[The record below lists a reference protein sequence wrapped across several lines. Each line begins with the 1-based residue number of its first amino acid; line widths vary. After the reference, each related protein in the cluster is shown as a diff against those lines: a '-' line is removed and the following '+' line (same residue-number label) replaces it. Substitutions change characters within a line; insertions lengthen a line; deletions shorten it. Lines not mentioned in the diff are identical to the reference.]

1 MTQIVTDIY
10 ANPPV
15 AWFLVDIWFV
25 MPPNK
30 IVYKSGESF
39 DPTGLQVQAIYNNN
53 LREMVTN
60 YTYYPTGALVDGDKT
75 VTISYTDGEI
85 TKTRGIT
92 ITVQPILVGVEVTT
106 MPTKTVYTYGETP
119 DYTGM
124 VVTATYSDG
133 TSAEVTGYITTNT
146 TLSTLGSVGLTVSY
160 TEDGITFTDDV
171 PITVGPA
178 TIATVPTQSGS
189 LTYNGNAQSPTWSG
203 YDSNQLTLEGSI
215 SEANAGTYT
224 VSFTPKYGFCWA
236 GGGDS
241 TQSTTWSISK
251 AQIGSMPAQNG
262 SLTYN
267 GSAQIP
273 TWSNYDTS
281 QLTMDGNTSGTNAG
295 TYTVSFTPTANYMW
309 SDSTTEAKNA
319 TWSIAKAPTIL
330 TISVTSVE
338 ITANNNPA
346 TFTITSNRD
355 TGVIGCEFDY
365 NYSSENNP
373 FGTIGMTTPDDN
385 DDIATLSIEGLENV
399 TEASII
405 IWQVEDDN
413 FLPSEPVVIPITVS
427 LSSLPSGYEEIEYIQ
442 SGAQIK
448 TGSIGMG
455 PYIKTEMVPT
465 NTTKIEVTFACVGK
479 TGGRVF
485 GSSGNNQNGHFVLL
499 ANETDIVVF
508 FTAFTR
514 RELTRNASLGEVHT
528 VILDA
533 TNNTAQLD
541 NETPISLPY
550 DDSTPLGAG
559 PQIGLF
565 CEYIDDNRP
574 FYTGDIRIYSCKIWQ
589 NGLLVRD
596 FVPVIETLNTNNVAM
611 YDKSSNQLF
620 TNEGFGHFLSP
631 YPYDYN
637 KLLPNDYIRL
647 EYISNPNG
655 GYINSTLNNVLQDV
669 TVSNGGKKYTLPA
682 INQTRKCKIEFIS
695 NNSQPTTGEVP
706 LLGFLYYQKW
716 RASASSSRYYY
727 KSYANELLYYSKENS
742 FGFRYGYSTANIYG
756 KTVQKISNPS
766 GILEITLS
774 NEQQKFA
781 INDTEV
787 SLSAYGD
794 STTTYQSYIG
804 GIFGTSIYYSTT
816 NNATP
821 SSKQY
826 GSYTANYKL
835 YYYYIGNAGLA
846 YLYFIPCINPEGV
859 VGLYEVING
868 QFYSSYFADKPFVAG
883 PAV

>member
-133 TSAEVTGYITTNT
+133 TSAEVTGYTTTNT

-224 VSFTPKYGFCWA
+224 VSFTPKYGFCWV

-319 TWSIAKAPTIL
+319 TWSIGKATTII
-330 TISVTSVE
+330 TVTPNPIE
-338 ITANNNPA
+338 ITA
-346 TFTITSNRD
+346 
-355 TGVIGCEFDY
+355 
-365 NYSSENNP
+365 ENNP
-373 FGTIGMTTPDDN
+373 INISISSTRGLEIGGMNVFADTTILELLETDNLDDGTIIYKFLGK
-385 DDIATLSIEGLENV
+385 ENGNGQIRV
-399 TEASII
+399 DMPESG
-405 IWQVEDDN
+405 N
-413 FLPSEPVVIPITVS
+413 FLAAELIVPVTVS
-427 LSSLPSGYEEIEYIQ
+427 LSSYTRLLYIENPNLGYIENVPNL
-442 SGAQIK
+442 GQIK
-448 TGSIGMG
+448 LKNLKIIYKVSKPDYSSKQELY
-455 PYIKTEMVPT
+455 PYFG
-465 NTTKIEVTFACVGK
+465 TTYIFK
-479 TGGRVF
+479 
-485 GSSGNNQNGHFVLL
+485 SGTQKKYIMLV
-499 ANETDIVVF
+499 
-508 FTAFTR
+508 
-514 RELTRNASLGEVHT
+514 
-528 VILDA
+528 
-533 TNNTAQLD
+533 
-541 NETPISLPY
+541 
-550 DDSTPLGAG
+550 
-559 PQIGLF
+559 GLF
-565 CEYIDDNRP
+565 
-574 FYTGDIRIYSCKIWQ
+574 Q
-589 NGLLVRD
+589 
-596 FVPVIETLNTNNVAM
+596 
-611 YDKSSNQLF
+611 
-620 TNEGFGHFLSP
+620 
-631 YPYDYN
+631 
-637 KLLPNDYIRL
+637 
-647 EYISNPNG
+647 YISNKNYVFRQG
-655 GYINSTLNNVLQDV
+655 A
-669 TVSNGGKKYTLPA
+669 K
-682 INQTRKCKIEFIS
+682 FIY
-695 NNSQPTTGEVP
+695 N
-706 LLGFLYYQKW
+706 
-716 RASASSSRYYY
+716 
-727 KSYANELLYYSKENS
+727 
-742 FGFRYGYSTANIYG
+742 
-756 KTVQKISNPS
+756 
-766 GILEITLS
+766 
-774 NEQQKFA
+774 
-781 INDTEV
+781 
-787 SLSAYGD
+787 
-794 STTTYQSYIG
+794 
-804 GIFGTSIYYSTT
+804 SIYT
-816 NNATP
+816 NNAQTIYTSNNTP
-821 SSKQY
+821 TIVLDFPNQIVSVTDAISSISLSWSATE
-826 GSYTANYKL
+826 GSAIFSDYVSGCTLFGETLWDKSYNTKSEPQF
-835 YYYYIGNAGLA
+835 GQNPSNFQ
-846 YLYFIPCINPEGV
+846 LYFLEVYDCSVSANTPIYNYVPCITPDGLVGV
-859 VGLYEVING
+859 HELINNT
-868 QFYSSYFADKPFVAG
+868 YHSSANSNKPFVAG